1 LSVTLFFFGSCV
13 PEDTVLVDEVTSE
26 LSLSLSES
34 ELKQVALAK
43 EFSQVLGEVMQVK
56 QSRIELAQLIEHMDS
71 FGDAVTLSAILDDPS
86 GMAPSELSLLKKL
99 ENNPSFRKGAT
110 HLSESLLE
118 YTLANLSNYSFL
130 EKSFDLYLS
139 AAARQ
144 NANVSAKEVLKEF
157 YSSQGLV
164 VHIPYEEKFD
174 WEAYDNVITT
184 TYDPIVRNDWNEGFL
199 YNTDNARISSTASLV
214 RIPAVDDDY
223 SFENPTLVV
232 TYYYED
238 DFVMS
243 DPSTPSLPT
252 PAPNSV
258 ILAANYD
265 HRSITQEDLLST
277 NVPEMQLT
285 SNDYIG
291 LFGTKTK
298 VRIYRGSNAL
308 KVNFDGTVGS
318 SADGTTFRYDQVDFS
333 KDDAKY
339 ERWKTVNIQFDPD
352 WDMSENSQQLFLFT
366 EHNLTAKASA
376 KASAKVGYDFVTK
389 KPTAE
394 FTTSVDVEVELG
406 SSRFQVNAELKRK
419 EVINTIVGDTG
430 HGTRLRNGID
440 YNVKPIGKLRY
451 YFEHRYTN
459 FLEL

>member
-1 LSVTLFFFGSCV
+1 M
-13 PEDTVLVDEVTSE
+13 PDDEIKVDEVASE

-43 EFSQVLGEVMQVK
+43 EFSQLLGEVMQEK
-56 QSRIELAQLIEHMDS
+56 QSRIELSQLIEHMDS

-86 GMAPSELSLLKKL
+86 GMAPSELSLLKNL
-99 ENNPSFRKGAT
+99 ENNPSFRKGVT
-110 HLSESLLE
+110 HLSESLLDH
-118 YTLANLSNYSFL
+118 TLANLSNYSL
-130 EKSFDLYLS
+130 IEKSFDSYLS
-139 AAARQ
+139 QATSQ
-144 NANVSAKEVLKEF
+144 NANISAKEVLKEF

-184 TYDPIVRNDWNEGFL
+184 TYDPIIRNDWNEGFL
-199 YNTDNARISSTASLV
+199 YNTDNARISSTTSLV

-265 HRSITQEDLLST
+265 HRSITQEDLLSS

-298 VRIYRGSNAL
+298 VRMYRGSNAL
-308 KVNFDGTVGS
+308 KINFDGTVGS

-333 KDDAKY
+333 KDDAREK
-339 ERWKTVNIQFDPD
+339 RWKAVNIQFDPD

-430 HGTRLRNGID
+430 FGTRLRNGID

-459 FLEL
+459 FPE

>member
-1 LSVTLFFFGSCV
+1 V

-43 EFSQVLGEVMQVK
+43 EFSQVLGEVMKEK

-86 GMAPSELSLLKKL
+86 GMAPSELSLLKNL
-99 ENNPSFRKGAT
+99 ENNPSFRKRAT
-110 HLSESLLE
+110 HLSESLLD
-118 YTLANLSNYSFL
+118 YTLANLSNYSL
-130 EKSFDLYLS
+130 IEKSFDSYLS
-139 AAARQ
+139 DAARQ

-174 WEAYDNVITT
+174 WDVYDNVITT
-184 TYDPIVRNDWNEGFL
+184 TYDPIARNDWNEGFL
-199 YNTDNARISSTASLV
+199 YNTNNARISSTTSLV
-214 RIPAVDDDY
+214 RVPVVDDDY

-238 DFVMS
+238 DFIMN

-258 ILAANYD
+258 ILAANVD
-265 HRSITQEDLLST
+265 DRSITQEDILST
-277 NVPEMQLT
+277 NLPEMQLT

-298 VRIYRGSNAL
+298 VRIFRGSNDL

-318 SADGTTFRYDQVDFS
+318 SADGQTFRYDQVDFS
-333 KDDAKY
+333 KDDARF
-339 ERWKTVNIQFDPD
+339 ERWKAVNMQFDPD

-366 EHNLTAKASA
+366 EHNLTATGKAEGSV
-376 KASAKVGYDFVTK
+376 KVGYDFIAK
-389 KPTAE
+389 KATAE
-394 FTTSVDVEVELG
+394 ATTSVNVEVELG
-406 SSRFQVNAELKRK
+406 GSRFRVNGELVRRA
-419 EVINTIVGDTG
+419 VMNTIVGDTG

-440 YNVKPIGKLRY
+440 YNVKPIGHLRY

-459 FLEL
+459 FPD